1 MKILLIFSPVEWTGW
16 PLPIFP
22 FAHPPPRRRRSAL
35 QVIERLEAMLDKAM
49 VEAREGRKVC
59 QRCPS
64 EH

>member
-1 MKILLIFSPVEWTGW
+1 LLITTSP
-16 PLPIFP
+16 
-22 FAHPPPRRRRSAL
+22 RRSAF

-59 QRCPS
+59 QRCPR